1 MGSTAPVSWKTL
13 VYYLIAIGAVI
24 ATGVAANLTSTQL
37 AAASIFAGIIF
48 GALFFWTYRLA
59 FAFLGLAAMLALG
72 VIDVKTI
79 VAFAG
84 LDIVLFLVGMMIV
97 IGFLEERRFF
107 EHIVDA
113 VVDKVGDN
121 GRLLV
126 VVLMVMAA
134 FSAALVDEVTS
145 ILFMAATVFNI
156 TTRLSVR
163 PLPLL
168 MMVVFATNVGS
179 AATVVGNPVGVMI
192 ALRAGLTFSDFLQ
205 YATPVALACLAL
217 TIGICMFVFRTYI
230 RELDTALLATEGSP
244 VDSHSNTASL
254 LWPGL
259 LFGGVI
265 LALVLHTQIEK
276 LLGLDKNAMLLGA
289 ALIGASIA
297 LIATGAHARELVE
310 RRVDWWTLSFFL
322 ALFAS
327 VGALQLTGVTGRI
340 ATGVLEASGGEG
352 APLFVMFTVVAAVL
366 SAFMDNVLAVAMFIP
381 VVSDLGLAGVDNF
394 PLWWGMLFA
403 GTLFGNLTMMGSTAN
418 IVAIGML
425 ERRRLDQVSFLA
437 WLKYGVLV
445 AVPTMTLAIVLL
457 LWRFY

>member
-1 MGSTAPVSWKTL
+1 MGSTAPVSRKN
-13 VYYLIAIGAVI
+13 VAYYA
-24 ATGVAANLTSTQL
+24 ATVAAVTLTAIAADFTSTQIKATAVF
-37 AAASIFAGIIF
+37 AAIIC

-126 VVLMVMAA
+126 IVLMVMAA

-192 ALRAGLTFSDFLQ
+192 ALRAGLTFADFLV

-217 TIGICMFVFRTYI
+217 TIGICLLLFRGYI
-230 RELDTALLATEGSP
+230 NDLDAALVATEGSP
-244 VDSHSNTASL
+244 VDSHSNTNGL

-265 LALVLHTQIEK
+265 VTLVLHTQIER

-297 LIATGAHARELVE
+297 LIATGVHARELVE

-340 ATGVLEASGGEG
+340 ASGVLDASGGEG
-352 APLFVMFTVVAAVL
+352 PPLFAMFTLVAAVL

-381 VVSDLGLAGVDNF
+381 VVADLGTAGVDNF
-394 PLWWGMLFA
+394 PLWWGLLFA

-425 ERRRLDQVSFLA
+425 ERRRLDQVSFLQ
-437 WLKYGVLV
+437 WLKYGAVV
-445 AVPTMTLAIVLL
+445 AIPTMALATGLL